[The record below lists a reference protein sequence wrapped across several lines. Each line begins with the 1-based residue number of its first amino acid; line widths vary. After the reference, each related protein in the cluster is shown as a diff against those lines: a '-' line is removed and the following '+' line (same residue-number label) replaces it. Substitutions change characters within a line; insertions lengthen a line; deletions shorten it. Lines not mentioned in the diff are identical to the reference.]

1 MRRRRYGSM
10 MLVAA
15 LAAGSVAWCPRA
27 GAAEVQPVEHYVRK
41 LGLSFPNGKVPNKAL
56 RIALAGSS
64 ITWGNGYLDSSY
76 PAYVDDYLRTALA
89 DTVRHDAMAVTG
101 DHRVVKSPKLYGG
114 SAMVLTG
121 AGAACEFEL
130 EGDEVSVCLAIERDQ
145 ATGTVVEILIDGKLH
160 EEFTIRNEAP
170 MGRDER
176 TFTGDGKTVVFDLGR
191 AFTYGHKVLRDG
203 AELQGGLNTQGYG
216 GRFKKGEDYM
226 VVRKYAKG
234 TPPQV
239 HHMVWLAEPLAAG
252 AKLTAA
258 FNYGEAITYA
268 RTSIGERGRALD
280 SPIESTYGDGDLNFR
295 MDRPCAI
302 SRGLD
307 FRYSDPRAVRTWR
320 FAAPAKRRVRLVV
333 KGGGNGKPSLIV
345 NFATNRYHHIMN
357 AGIGGWHAAGLNTDR
372 GLRNYHEIIKFNPD
386 IVTIEYGTNDDWNAG
401 NTYIAYRSETG
412 VSEETLRS
420 NGTLWF
426 RDVTPAADGTFDV
439 NTSLLRIAAVS
450 SRDIT
455 IDPAHVAFDADP
467 IPGDILIIGTY
478 HGDNRA
484 VRTRLLASWDKA
496 SLKATFATP
505 LAAADFVGL
514 ADLSELVGRHV
525 QIKRIPHFLGQMT
538 ACIEG
543 IRQAKPDAV
552 LALVDTGYSNY
563 RTRLLLGYPKKIEEL
578 SRQLGCKYVPTYGA
592 VERWTFDPARVKD
605 RHAFLG
611 TAGNSIADGSAHY
624 RLVTDQGMDAFDGR
638 RLYRNFSVKVN
649 GKERYGQG
657 CTVDGGTSF
666 VFKPGLAA
674 GKIKIS
680 RWSSR
685 PRGLT
690 TRGCLPAT
698 LMFDQ
703 DIPPA
708 GAKIEVACSTQ
719 KWSGDDCHLQGAP
732 GAAIFGAC
740 VNRALKELLTP

>member
-1 MRRRRYGSM
+1 
-10 MLVAA
+10 MLKHWYRSVIVVAA
-15 LAAGSVAWCPRA
+15 VAAVFSAGCSRA
-27 GAAEVQPVEHYVRK
+27 DAADTLPVEHYVRK
-41 LGLSFPNGKVPNKAL
+41 LGLSFPNGKVPDRAL

-76 PAYVDDYLRTALA
+76 PAYVDDYLRTGLA
-89 DTVRHDAMAVTG
+89 DTVRHDAMIVTG
-101 DHRVVKSPKLYGG
+101 DSRVVKNPKLYGG
-114 SAMVLTG
+114 TAVALAG
-121 AGAACEFEL
+121 DGAACEFEL
-130 EGDEVSVCLAIERDQ
+130 EGNEVSVCFAIERDQ
-145 ATGTVVEILIDGKLH
+145 ASGTIVELLVDGKPH
-160 EEFTIRNEAP
+160 EEFTVRNEAP
-170 MGRDER
+170 MGRDEK

-203 AELQGGLNTQGYG
+203 AELKGGLNTQGYG
-216 GRFKKGEDYM
+216 GRFRKGEGYM

-239 HHMVWLAEPLAAG
+239 HHMVWLAKPLAVG
-252 AKLTAA
+252 STLTAA
-258 FNYGEAITYA
+258 FSYGEAITYA
-268 RTSIGERGRALD
+268 RTSIGERDRALD
-280 SPIESTYGDGDLNFR
+280 SATESPYGDGDLNFR

-320 FAAPAKRRVRLVV
+320 FAAHAKRRVRLVV

-357 AGIGGWHAAGLNTDR
+357 AGIGGWHAAGLNTDK
-372 GLRNYHEIIKFNPD
+372 GLRSYNEVIAFDPD

-401 NTYIAYRSETG
+401 NTYIAYRSEAG
-412 VSEETLRS
+412 VSEETLRKS
-420 NGTLWF
+420 GTLWF
-426 RDVTPAADGTFDV
+426 RDVTPAANDTFDV
-439 NTSLLRIAAVS
+439 NTSLLRIAAVT

-467 IPGDILIIGTY
+467 IPGDILVIGTY
-478 HGDNRA
+478 RGDNRA

-496 SLKATFATP
+496 SLRATLATS
-505 LAAADFVGL
+505 LAAADFVGI

-543 IRQAKPDAV
+543 IRAAKPDAV
-552 LALVDTGYSNY
+552 FALIDTGYSNY
-563 RTRLLLGYPKKIEEL
+563 RTRLLLGYPKKIAEL
-578 SRQLGCKYVPTYGA
+578 SHRMGCKYVPTYGA
-592 VERWTFDPARVKD
+592 VERWTFDPARPKD
-605 RHAFLG
+605 RQGFLN
-611 TAGNSIADGSAHY
+611 TAGNTTADGSARY
-624 RLVTDQGMDAFDGR
+624 QLVTDNGTDVFGGG

-649 GKERYGQG
+649 GEERYGQG

-666 VFKPGLAA
+666 LFKPGLAA
-674 GKIKIS
+674 KKLKIS

-698 LMFDQ
+698 LVFDKA
-703 DIPPA
+703 IPPA
-708 GAKIEVACSTQ
+708 GAKIEVACSSK

-732 GAAIFGAC
+732 GAAIFGEC